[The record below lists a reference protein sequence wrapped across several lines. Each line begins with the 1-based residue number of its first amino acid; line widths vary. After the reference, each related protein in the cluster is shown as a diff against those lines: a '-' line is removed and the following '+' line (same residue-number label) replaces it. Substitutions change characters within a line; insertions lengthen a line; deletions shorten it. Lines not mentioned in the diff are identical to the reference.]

1 MNAVPED
8 SFRSGFVAIVGP
20 PNTGKSTLLNALVGA
35 KIAIVS
41 RKPQTTRNRI
51 QGILNRE
58 KAQIVFMDTPGIH
71 RPETLLNRQM
81 MEEVK
86 QALEGVD
93 LALLVLDASRPFGD
107 LDRQGIEMVEEFRGP
122 TFLLL
127 NKIDLVKKP
136 ELLPLLDRYQSAHLF
151 AESIPISA
159 LTGENLDTLVEQIV
173 ARLPEGPAY
182 FPADQMTDQ
191 PERFLAAEIIRE
203 QVFERTRQELPYM
216 TAVIVEQFEELDRLI
231 RIAATILVEREGQ
244 KRILIGAKGA
254 MLKEIGSRARK
265 ELEMLLGAKIFL
277 ELFVKVRPNWRE
289 KPAIVRE
296 LDWRRQ

>member
-182 FPADQMTDQ
+182 FPADQVTDQ

>member
-182 FPADQMTDQ
+182 FPTDQMTDQ

-203 QVFERTRQELPYM
+203 QVFERTRQELPYA

-244 KRILIGAKGA
+244 KRILIGAKGS

-265 ELEMLLGAKIFL
+265 ELEILLGTKIFL
-277 ELFVKVRPNWRE
+277 ELFVKVQPNWRE

>member
-58 KAQIVFMDTPGIH
+58 KAQIIFMDTPGIH

-93 LALLVLDASRPFGD
+93 LALLVVDASRPFREA
-107 LDRQGIEMVEEFRGP
+107 DRHGIEMVEEYRGP
-122 TFLLL
+122 TFLLA
-127 NKIDLVKKP
+127 NKIDRVEKRK
-136 ELLPLLDRYQSAHLF
+136 LLPLLDRYQSAHSF
-151 AESIPISA
+151 AECIPISA

-173 ARLPEGPAY
+173 ARLPDGPAY
-182 FPADQMTDQ
+182 FPADQVTDQ

-203 QVFERTRQELPYM
+203 QVFERTRQELPYT
-216 TAVIVEQFEELDRLI
+216 TAVLVEQFEELDGLI
-231 RIAATILVEREGQ
+231 RIAATVLVEREGQ
-244 KRILIGAKGA
+244 KRILIGAQGS

-265 ELEMLLGAKIFL
+265 ELEILLGAKIFL

>member
-8 SFRSGFVAIVGP
+8 SFRSGFVAIVGR

-35 KIAIVS
+35 KVAIVS
-41 RKPQTTRNRI
+41 RKPQTTRNRV

-58 KAQIVFMDTPGIH
+58 KAQVVFIDTPGIH
-71 RPETLLNRQM
+71 RPETLLNRHM
-81 MEEVK
+81 MGEVK

-93 LALLVLDASRPFGD
+93 LALLVVDASGPFGD
-107 LDRQGIEMVEEFRGP
+107 PDRQGIEMVEEFRGP
-122 TFLLL
+122 AFLLL

-136 ELLPLLDRYQSAHLF
+136 ELLPLLDRYQAAHSF
-151 AESIPISA
+151 AESIPLSA

-182 FPADQMTDQ
+182 FPADQVTDQ
-191 PERFLAAEIIRE
+191 PERFLAAEIVRE
-203 QVFERTRQELPYM
+203 QVCERTRQELPYT

-231 RIAATILVEREGQ
+231 RISATILVEREGQ
-244 KRILIGAKGA
+244 KRILIGARGA

-265 ELEMLLGAKIFL
+265 ELEILLGAKIFL
-277 ELFVKVRPNWRE
+277 ELFVKVQADWRE
-289 KPAIVRE
+289 KLAIIRA